1 MVEIEHI
8 QDIEKDQPAK
18 SSAKEQKLK
27 DPVDANTETQ
37 DTEVSEATEHD
48 KQIENQ
54 EDNTPENNI
63 LVNSNTNVHD
73 LKPGNRFY
81 GSIKYNN
88 PKGKQQ
94 AQQGIFLILTSEV
107 KGKKGQ
113 SREYTMTNCTRQEY
127 KVCSGAIKIANIADL
142 KKKKKIEK
150 KALEQFGSK
159 TEIKELLNKLE
170 EEFKKK
176 EEEEKE
182 KEELKK
188 IQFSFSSLEPEDK
201 LKSLIKAGMNNIW
214 MVGPAGCG
222 KSTIARNTAKEL
234 DIPYLCISCGIGTSA
249 TEFTGYKY
257 PTREATKFA
266 EFYAKKSIIL
276 IDEMTALDPSV
287 AQVINAALANGE
299 IETTTGTVLRHPECI
314 IIATSNTFGNGG
326 DDMNFDRYIEGLP
339 CLKKRI
345 PTHGIGTGKFVKLH
359 ISICK
364 NCWCSA
370 QALMVR
376 AYTAMRIID
385 MLESQGYRVQISA
398 YADNEDPG
406 YFNEEPIGFLG
417 VEVIIKK
424 FEDPLIKG
432 QILTAI
438 SPWFFRY
445 WMFKFWNAKFKMNWG
460 YGHSVRPMK
469 KETTSDIYIQTGEA
483 LTDEDAE
490 STIERISKLFNKEE
504 QFQLLGGSVT
514 ILYGTINLR
523 ILDNLWK
530 REPAQQK

>member
-27 DPVDANTETQ
+27 DPKDVTTETQ
-37 DTEVSEATEHD
+37 NTDASEATEHD
-48 KQIENQ
+48 EQIENQ
-54 EDNTPENNI
+54 EDNISKDST
-63 LVNSNTNVHD
+63 LVNHNTDVHD

-94 AQQGIFLILTSEV
+94 EQQGIFLILTSEV

-113 SREYTMTNCTRQEY
+113 SREYTITNCTGQEY
-127 KVCSGAIKIANIADL
+127 KVCGGAIKIANITDI
-142 KKKKKIEK
+142 KKKKQIEK
-150 KALEQFGSK
+150 KSLEQFGSK
-159 TEIKELLNKLE
+159 TEIKELLNKL
-170 EEFKKK
+170 
-176 EEEEKE
+176 KE

-314 IIATSNTFGNGG
+314 IIATSNTFGNGADRQYVANNQLDASTIDRFTG
-326 DDMNFDRYIEGLP
+326 AIIEVNYSVKYESQFDQEVVDYIYLLRNCIKTNSLRRIASTRMIQAAEKM
-339 CLKKRI
+339 KKV
-345 PTHGIGTGKFVKLH
+345 GMLDWK
-359 ISICK
+359 
-364 NCWCSA
+364 
-370 QALMVR
+370 
-376 AYTAMRIID
+376 D
-385 MLESQGYRVQISA
+385 MLIINWSDTEKNIVKQYIQKVEENKTKQSTASIIESIRK
-398 YADNEDPG
+398 D
-406 YFNEEPIGFLG
+406 FLNST
-417 VEVIIKK
+417 V
-424 FEDPLIKG
+424 
-432 QILTAI
+432 TT
-438 SPWFFRY
+438 
-445 WMFKFWNAKFKMNWG
+445 KFK
-460 YGHSVRPMK
+460 
-469 KETTSDIYIQTGEA
+469 TA
-483 LTDEDAE
+483 A
-490 STIERISKLFNKEE
+490 
-504 QFQLLGGSVT
+504 
-514 ILYGTINLR
+514 
-523 ILDNLWK
+523 
-530 REPAQQK
+530 

>member
-27 DPVDANTETQ
+27 DPKDLTTETQ
-37 DTEVSEATEHD
+37 DTDASEATEHD
-48 KQIENQ
+48 EQIENQ
-54 EDNTPENNI
+54 EDNIYEDIT
-63 LVNSNTNVHD
+63 LVNHNTDVHN

-94 AQQGIFLILTSEV
+94 AQQGIFLVLTSEV
-107 KGKKGQ
+107 KGKRGK
-113 SREYTMTNCTRQEY
+113 SREYTITNCTGREY
-127 KVCSGAIKIANIADL
+127 KVCSRAIKIANITDL
-142 KKKKKIEK
+142 KKKKQIEK
-150 KALEQFGSK
+150 KLLEQFGSK
-159 TEIKELLNKLE
+159 TEIKELLNKLK

-176 EEEEKE
+176 EEKE

-314 IIATSNTFGNGG
+314 IIATSNTFGNGADRQYVANNQLDASTIDRFTG
-326 DDMNFDRYIEGLP
+326 AIIEVNYSVKYESQFDHEVVDYIYLLRDCIKINSLRRIASTRMIQAAEKM
-339 CLKKRI
+339 KKV
-345 PTHGIGTGKFVKLH
+345 GMLDWK
-359 ISICK
+359 
-364 NCWCSA
+364 
-370 QALMVR
+370 
-376 AYTAMRIID
+376 D
-385 MLESQGYRVQISA
+385 MLIINWSDTEKNIVKQYIQKV
-398 YADNEDPG
+398 
-406 YFNEEPIGFLG
+406 EENKTKQSTAS
-417 VEVIIKK
+417 II
-424 FEDPLIKG
+424 E
-432 QILTAI
+432 AI
-438 SPWFFRY
+438 RKDFS
-445 WMFKFWNAKFKMNWG
+445 NSTVTAKFK
-460 YGHSVRPMK
+460 
-469 KETTSDIYIQTGEA
+469 TA
-483 LTDEDAE
+483 A
-490 STIERISKLFNKEE
+490 
-504 QFQLLGGSVT
+504 
-514 ILYGTINLR
+514 
-523 ILDNLWK
+523 
-530 REPAQQK
+530 

>member
-73 LKPGNRFY
+73 LKPGNIFY

-113 SREYTMTNCTRQEY
+113 SREYTMTNCTGQEY

-150 KALEQFGSK
+150 
-159 TEIKELLNKLE
+159 E

-314 IIATSNTFGNGG
+314 IIATSNTFGNGA
-326 DDMNFDRYIEGLP
+326 DRQYVANNQLDASTIDRFTGAIIEVDYS
-339 CLKKRI
+339 
-345 PTHGIGTGKFVKLH
+345 VK
-359 ISICK
+359 
-364 NCWCSA
+364 
-370 QALMVR
+370 
-376 AYTAMRIID
+376 Y
-385 MLESQGYRVQISA
+385 ESQFDQ
-398 YADNEDPG
+398 
-406 YFNEEPIGFLG
+406 
-417 VEVIIKK
+417 EVVDYIYLLRNCIKINSLRRIASTRMIQAAEK
-424 FEDPLIKG
+424 
-432 QILTAI
+432 
-438 SPWFFRY
+438 
-445 WMFKFWNAKFKMNWG
+445 
-460 YGHSVRPMK
+460 MK
-469 KETTSDIYIQTGEA
+469 KVGM
-483 LTDEDAE
+483 
-490 STIERISKLFNKEE
+490 
-504 QFQLLGGSVT
+504 
-514 ILYGTINLR
+514 
-523 ILDNLWK
+523 LD
-530 REPAQQK
+530 

>member
-27 DPVDANTETQ
+27 DPKDLTTETQ
-37 DTEVSEATEHD
+37 DTDASEATEHD
-48 KQIENQ
+48 EQIENQ
-54 EDNTPENNI
+54 EDNIYEDST
-63 LVNSNTNVHD
+63 LVNHNTDVHD

-88 PKGKQQ
+88 SKGKQQ
-94 AQQGIFLILTSEV
+94 AQQGIFLVLTSKV

-113 SREYTMTNCTRQEY
+113 SREYTMVNCTGREY
-127 KVCSGAIKIANIADL
+127 KVCSGAIKIANITDL
-142 KKKKKIEK
+142 KKKKQIEK

-159 TEIKELLNKLE
+159 TEIEELLNKL
-170 EEFKKK
+170 
-176 EEEEKE
+176 

-201 LKSLIKAGMNNIW
+201 LKNLIKAGMNNIW

-234 DIPYLCISCGIGTSA
+234 NVPYLCISCGIGTSA

-314 IIATSNTFGNGG
+314 IIATSNTFGNGADRQYVANNQLDASTIDRFTG
-326 DDMNFDRYIEGLP
+326 AIIEVDYSVKYESQFDHEVVDYIYLLRNCIKINSLRRIASTRMIQAAEKM
-339 CLKKRI
+339 KKA
-345 PTHGIGTGKFVKLH
+345 GMLDWK
-359 ISICK
+359 
-364 NCWCSA
+364 
-370 QALMVR
+370 
-376 AYTAMRIID
+376 D
-385 MLESQGYRVQISA
+385 MLIINWSDTEKNIVKQYIQKV
-398 YADNEDPG
+398 
-406 YFNEEPIGFLG
+406 EENKTKQSTAS
-417 VEVIIKK
+417 II
-424 FEDPLIKG
+424 E
-432 QILTAI
+432 AI
-438 SPWFFRY
+438 RKDFS
-445 WMFKFWNAKFKMNWG
+445 NSTVTAKFK
-460 YGHSVRPMK
+460 
-469 KETTSDIYIQTGEA
+469 TA
-483 LTDEDAE
+483 A
-490 STIERISKLFNKEE
+490 
-504 QFQLLGGSVT
+504 
-514 ILYGTINLR
+514 
-523 ILDNLWK
+523 
-530 REPAQQK
+530 

>member
-27 DPVDANTETQ
+27 DPKDVTTETQ
-37 DTEVSEATEHD
+37 NTDASEATEHD

-54 EDNTPENNI
+54 EDDISKDII
-63 LVNSNTNVHD
+63 LVNHDTDIHD

-94 AQQGIFLILTSEV
+94 EQQGIFLILTSEV

-113 SREYTMTNCTRQEY
+113 SREYTIINCTGQGY

-142 KKKKKIEK
+142 EKKKKIEK

-159 TEIKELLNKLE
+159 TEIKELLNKL
-170 EEFKKK
+170 
-176 EEEEKE
+176 EEEKE

-314 IIATSNTFGNGG
+314 IIATSNTFGNGADRQYVANNQLDASTIDRFTG
-326 DDMNFDRYIEGLP
+326 AIIEVNYSVKYESQFDHEVVDYIYLLRNCIKINSLRRIASTRMIQAAEKM
-339 CLKKRI
+339 KKV
-345 PTHGIGTGKFVKLH
+345 GMSDWK
-359 ISICK
+359 
-364 NCWCSA
+364 
-370 QALMVR
+370 
-376 AYTAMRIID
+376 D
-385 MLESQGYRVQISA
+385 ML
-398 YADNEDPG
+398 
-406 YFNEEPIGFLG
+406 
-417 VEVIIKK
+417 II
-424 FEDPLIKG
+424 
-432 QILTAI
+432 
-438 SPWFFRY
+438 
-445 WMFKFWNAKFKMNWG
+445 NW
-460 YGHSVRPMK
+460 
-469 KETTSDIYIQTGEA
+469 SDTEKNIVKQYIQKVEKDKTRQSV
-483 LTDEDAE
+483 D
-490 STIERISKLFNKEE
+490 STIEFIRNRFSNSTSTMELK
-504 QFQLLGGSVT
+504 T
-514 ILYGTINLR
+514 
-523 ILDNLWK
+523 
-530 REPAQQK
+530 AA

>member
-27 DPVDANTETQ
+27 DPKDVTTETQ
-37 DTEVSEATEHD
+37 DTDASEATEHD
-48 KQIENQ
+48 EQIENQ
-54 EDNTPENNI
+54 EDNIREDSA
-63 LVNSNTNVHD
+63 LVNHNTDVHD

-88 PKGKQQ
+88 SKGKQQ
-94 AQQGIFLILTSEV
+94 AQQGIFLVLTSEV
-107 KGKKGQ
+107 KGKRGQ
-113 SREYTMTNCTRQEY
+113 SREYTITNCTGQEY
-127 KVCSGAIKIANIADL
+127 KVCSGAIKIANITDL

-150 KALEQFGSK
+150 
-159 TEIKELLNKLE
+159 
-170 EEFKKK
+170 
-176 EEEEKE
+176 EEKE
-182 KEELKK
+182 KKELKK

-314 IIATSNTFGNGG
+314 IIATSNTFGNGADRQYVANNQLDASTIDRFTG
-326 DDMNFDRYIEGLP
+326 AIIEVNYSVKYESQFDHEVVDYIYLLRDCIKINSLRRIASTRMIQAAEKM
-339 CLKKRI
+339 KKV
-345 PTHGIGTGKFVKLH
+345 GMSDWK
-359 ISICK
+359 
-364 NCWCSA
+364 
-370 QALMVR
+370 
-376 AYTAMRIID
+376 D
-385 MLESQGYRVQISA
+385 ML
-398 YADNEDPG
+398 
-406 YFNEEPIGFLG
+406 
-417 VEVIIKK
+417 II
-424 FEDPLIKG
+424 
-432 QILTAI
+432 
-438 SPWFFRY
+438 
-445 WMFKFWNAKFKMNWG
+445 NW
-460 YGHSVRPMK
+460 
-469 KETTSDIYIQTGEA
+469 SDTEKNIVKQYIQKVEKNKTRQSV
-483 LTDEDAE
+483 D
-490 STIERISKLFNKEE
+490 STIEFIRNRFSNSTSTMELK
-504 QFQLLGGSVT
+504 T
-514 ILYGTINLR
+514 
-523 ILDNLWK
+523 
-530 REPAQQK
+530 AA